1 MWDKL
6 GAVFDME
13 NPLMRALS
21 VVADLILLNF
31 LTILGMLPVVTAGA
45 SLTARNDVL
54 QHIVRREEGYIAR
67 SFFASYKSNLKQG
80 SLMGLL
86 FMVPAALLILEYDLI
101 RAVPEFHMPVFYAM
115 LILAG
120 GIVLACGIYSF
131 QLLARFENTIS
142 GTVKN
147 ALMLS
152 LGYFPRTIGMVVT
165 YVGFWAVIAAFYMY
179 LFPVIILFGA
189 TLPAYICT
197 LLMGPAL
204 K

>member
-45 SLTARNDVL
+45 SFTARNDVL

-131 QLLARFENTIS
+131 QLLFS
-142 GTVKN
+142 VLN
-147 ALMLS
+147 AYGRDAVVS
-152 LGYFPRTIGMVVT
+152 VYFIEG
-165 YVGFWAVIAAFYMY
+165 
-179 LFPVIILFGA
+179 ILHVFFSFRIC
-189 TLPAYICT
+189 PSVAY
-197 LLMGPAL
+197 
-204 K
+204 